1 MFHIVEFTESS
12 EVEVVPSSWVH
23 NGICAWPTYKS
34 MAKIQ
39 KAVTLQESPNSTW
52 SAFKV
57 RIIHTTDTFQEAR
70 LKLPQAT
77 LMSDLQTDDD
87 DDDRP
92 ANTRRKNRGNKRN
105 HSSECDEDNFFASKR
120 LEKTSR
126 IQDHSEVVAAPQIPS
141 PPLTMVDDLRTPSRR
156 AFGIT
161 SPNTS
166 RNNLSPCTSA
176 VGQDGDS
183 TCCSSS
189 CVSLLTE
196 VFKAQEIIKQQLVMV
211 LKNQQKQNSAQSQS
225 DEFPDISSFNL
236 PLSDLSDL
244 ERLENQIKDQPEH
257 MKKLVTYFGIIGGF
271 STKEAVWRILGKLLV
286 NSLAKKINWSGANQ
300 KVAFRALALRT
311 VVVNAVRA
319 NAHTKMSTDKI
330 HNKMVTTCS

>member
-1 MFHIVEFTESS
+1 MYFI
-12 EVEVVPSSWVH
+12 
-23 NGICAWPTYKS
+23 
-34 MAKIQ
+34 
-39 KAVTLQESPNSTW
+39 
-52 SAFKV
+52 
-57 RIIHTTDTFQEAR
+57 DTFQEAR

-92 ANTRRKNRGNKRN
+92 AYTRRKNRGNKRN
-105 HSSECDEDNFFASKR
+105 HS
-120 LEKTSR
+120 T
-126 IQDHSEVVAAPQIPS
+126 
-141 PPLTMVDDLRTPSRR
+141 
-156 AFGIT
+156 
-161 SPNTS
+161 
-166 RNNLSPCTSA
+166 
-176 VGQDGDS
+176 
-183 TCCSSS
+183 
-189 CVSLLTE
+189 LLTE
-196 VFKAQEIIKQQLVMV
+196 VFKAQEVIKQQLVMV

-319 NAHTKMSTDKI
+319 NAHTKMSTDKEVEKYI
-330 HNKMVTTCS
+330 TRWLQLAPDRDGGRKERAKSKSNF